1 VAVALLIVGLGSAGG
16 PLSVALAQRAG
27 TDNVP
32 AVSSVALSQPAES
45 MAVADNHLVL
55 GGEGCTT
62 IDVSPVSL
70 AQRAVHA
77 SCPPGGGVSIESLAG
92 APYVRLR
99 ITWGPVSDA
108 IQTEHIDPVTG
119 RPTVGPVLITLPNWG
134 WIHSGGVVVG
144 GGSIWI
150 YGGPQLLELSARSG
164 ALEHRFVVRGGT
176 DPLLVAGPT
185 GAWITP
191 GVFGGSEC
199 NSTCRLYHVAPG
211 ASQVSVA
218 MSTPGLGDEWLALS
232 GHTVVVDVVSITSVG
247 YIQKLKGLDVVSGRT
262 VFDTTAY
269 MLPGPTFAGY
279 GYLVVGS
286 SDGLLTLSELR
297 PRGRTPTTVSCAN
310 GAPVG
315 VVRINPTTGAQSE
328 VAVLAK
334 RAVKPDCSTVPL
346 IGGQAVVY
354 DDALYFLSDPTSQ
367 AHFPLSRLVRVRL

>member
-1 VAVALLIVGLGSAGG
+1 MAARGAAGRHARSPADGALRAGATPG
-16 PLSVALAQRAG
+16 PL
-27 TDNVP
+27 
-32 AVSSVALSQPAES
+32 
-45 MAVADNHLVL
+45 
-55 GGEGCTT
+55 
-62 IDVSPVSL
+62 
-70 AQRAVHA
+70 
-77 SCPPGGGVSIESLAG
+77 
-92 APYVRLR
+92 
-99 ITWGPVSDA
+99 
-108 IQTEHIDPVTG
+108 
-119 RPTVGPVLITLPNWG
+119 
-134 WIHSGGVVVG
+134 
-144 GGSIWI
+144 
-150 YGGPQLLELSARSG
+150 LLELSARSG
-164 ALEHRFVVRGGT
+164 ALEHRFVVRAGT

-218 MSTPGLGDEWLALS
+218 MSTPGLGDEWLTLS

-334 RAVKPDCSTVPL
+334 RAVKRDCSTVPL